1 MKKKGVILTFTLVIV
16 TLLIIS
22 AKFNTVAYF
31 TDAKE
36 TESSLKAGTI
46 DIKIIEEFNP
56 PVKDIQIKN
65 MGTKKSYVRVKLI
78 PVWQEE
84 INGQWIDTSL
94 SLENVIIN
102 MGEISKEKWIFSEDF
117 YYYKGILESGEIT
130 TPKLNI
136 NVDYKEDNISEYKGK
151 RLKLRV
157 YADGVQ
163 SSNEM
168 YKSIW
173 NLNSLPWN

>member
-1 MKKKGVILTFTLVIV
+1 MKKKSVILTFTLVVV
-16 TLLIIS
+16 TLLIIG

-36 TESSLKAGTI
+36 TESGLKAGTV
-46 DIKIIEEFNP
+46 DIEIIEEFNP
-56 PVKDIQIKN
+56 PVKNIQIKN
-65 MGTKKSYVRVKLI
+65 VGTKKSYVRARLI

-84 INGQWIDTSL
+84 ISGEWTDTSL
-94 SLENVIIN
+94 SLENVIII
-102 MGEISKEKWIFSEDF
+102 MDESSKDKWILSEDF
-117 YYYKGILESGEIT
+117 YYYKGILEAGEIT
-130 TPKLNI
+130 SPKLNI
-136 NVDYKEDNISEYKGK
+136 NVDYKKDNISEYKGK

-157 YADGVQ
+157 YAEGVQ
-163 SSNEM
+163 SSNEI